1 MRLVDERQGMRY
13 AVSNVLCLFDTPRWA
28 SGVRVTATL
37 AGEQR
42 SAALWKTAVV
52 LIVRIMYIM

>member
-1 MRLVDERQGMRY
+1 M
-13 AVSNVLCLFDTPRWA
+13 SNVLCLFDTPRWA